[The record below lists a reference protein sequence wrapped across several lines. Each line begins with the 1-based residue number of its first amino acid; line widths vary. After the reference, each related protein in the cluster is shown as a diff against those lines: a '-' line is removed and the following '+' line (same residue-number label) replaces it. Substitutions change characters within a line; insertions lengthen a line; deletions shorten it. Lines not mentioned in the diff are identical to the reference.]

1 MVKAGVFLFLLVG
14 VIFLAAIASS
24 TENDALNMGA
34 GIKDSFRT
42 YSETICEDSFDNESC
57 YENTIFECNGLKYK
71 MPLRLTGYV
80 IHDKVYVEEECDLES
95 PEKGSERES
104 PFDWVKDE
112 QIRIQNN
119 RVILN
124 IKNAKKRWFIDS
136 NSMDPLIDNE
146 TTTIEIKPNSPDEI
160 KVGDIISYDV
170 KGYDYAFVHRV
181 AKIEKD
187 NKKTYFITK
196 GDNLRFNDEGKVEFK
211 QVEGVVVGIIY

>member
-1 MVKAGVFLFLLVG
+1 MVKAGVFLFLVIG
-14 VIFLAAIASS
+14 FIFLTAIASS
-24 TENDALNMGA
+24 TENDALNIGA
-34 GIKDSFRT
+34 GITDSFRT

-57 YENTIFECNGLKYK
+57 YENTVFECNGLQYK
-71 MPLRLTGYV
+71 MPLRLTGYT
-80 IHDKVYVEEECDLES
+80 IHDKVYIREECDNTN
-95 PEKGSERES
+95 PDKGDEKDS

-112 QIRIQNN
+112 EIRIQNN

-136 NSMDPLIDNE
+136 NSMDPLIDDGTN
-146 TTTIEIKPNSPDEI
+146 TIEVKPNSPDEI

-181 AKIEKD
+181 VKIEKD

-196 GDNLRFNDEGKVEFK
+196 GDNLKFNDEGKVRFE
-211 QVEGVVVGIIY
+211 QIEGVVVGIIY